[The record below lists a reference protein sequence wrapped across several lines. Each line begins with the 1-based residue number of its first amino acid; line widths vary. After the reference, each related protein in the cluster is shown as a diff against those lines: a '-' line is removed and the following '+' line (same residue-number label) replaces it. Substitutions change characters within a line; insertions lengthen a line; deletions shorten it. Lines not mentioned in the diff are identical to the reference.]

1 MKSTLYFLALI
12 LFVSCSTGDTTN
24 KASTNETQKSSS
36 KADAA
41 STATDVVSLKGE
53 IDKMEEFFKANGNKP
68 LDKTK
73 ASLFVDKSV
82 LFVNLYPD
90 HEMSPAFLFR
100 AAEVSR
106 ALKKYEQGVKML
118 DQVYTQY
125 PQHEKAPAAL
135 FLKAYTYEESLKDP
149 ASAKKYYNEFLQKFP
164 NHDLKVQVEQLLSV
178 IDKSPEE
185 LIKSFQKK
193 NQ

>member
-1 MKSTLYFLALI
+1 MKSIFYLLSLVFFA
-12 LFVSCSTGDTTN
+12 SCSTGDNTSKVSATTATAN
-24 KASTNETQKSSS
+24 ATEATVP
-36 KADAA
+36 A
-41 STATDVVSLKGE
+41 TATDVKSLKGE
-53 IDKMEEFFKANGNKP
+53 IDQMEEFFKANGNKP
-68 LDKTK
+68 LDKPK
-73 ASLFVDKSV
+73 AKLFVEKSV
-82 LFVNLYPD
+82 LFVSLYPE

-106 ALKKYEQGVKML
+106 ALKQYQQGVQML

-125 PQHEKAPAAL
+125 PNHEKAPVAL
-135 FLKAYTYEESLKDP
+135 FLKAYTHEENLKDP
-149 ASAKKYYNEFLQKFP
+149 ASAKKYYHEFLQKFP
-164 NHDLKVQVEQLLSV
+164 EHDLKVQVEQLLSV